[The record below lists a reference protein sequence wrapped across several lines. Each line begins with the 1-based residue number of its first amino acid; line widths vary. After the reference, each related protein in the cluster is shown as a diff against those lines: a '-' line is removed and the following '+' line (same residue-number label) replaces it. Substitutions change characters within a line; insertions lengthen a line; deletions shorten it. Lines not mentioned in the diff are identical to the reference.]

1 MRVVAFPRDIID
13 ADRVAV
19 HQTKII
25 LDKTGQEMAPE
36 NFGGRQP
43 AEVKVRPRAMLP
55 YRSLSALEDV
65 GNPAAVAFRQRKFE
79 IGKYHPERRSEEQ
92 TSELQSILRVSYA
105 VF

>member
-55 YRSLSALEDV
+55 YRSLRALEEV
-65 GNPAAVAFRQRKFE
+65 GNPADAAFRQRNL
-79 IGKYHPERRSEEQ
+79 RSEER
-92 TSELQSILRVSYA
+92 RVGKECGSTCRTRWSPYN
-105 VF
+105 

>member
-55 YRSLSALEDV
+55 YRSLRAPGEV
-65 GNPAAVAFRQRKFE
+65 GTPADDAFRTRNLD
-79 IGKYHPERRSEEQ
+79 IGTVLPDRRTE
-92 TSELQSILRVSYA
+92 TACLHVAHHHRHLGHN
-105 VF
+105 

>member
-25 LDKTGQEMAPE
+25 LDKTGQEMAPK

-55 YRSLSALEDV
+55 YRSLRALEEV
-65 GNPAAVAFRQRKFE
+65 GNPADAAFRQRNLE
-79 IGKYHPERRSEEQ
+79 IGKVLPERRKEIGRASCRE
-92 TSELQSILRVSYA
+92 RVCQY
-105 VF
+105 V